1 MNKINYQS
9 RLARFDLNLFRV
21 FATVYREGNLTRAAD
36 RLALSQSAISHA
48 LSRMREQMDD
58 PLFVR
63 EAQGVTP
70 TPLAHRLWP
79 SIRDGLDMLGQA
91 MMQGDHFE
99 PARDIGK
106 LRLAINDKAE
116 PGLLPRLV
124 SALHAQIPGLVI
136 ESVRVERDTL
146 KSDLAAGRLGFAIDV
161 FHGTIEGL
169 SSSLLF
175 KDEWVVV
182 ARSASPVT
190 RKNYLLATH
199 AIVSSRQTGR
209 AVDDIE
215 LSRQG
220 VARKIGARCQTYESA
235 SRLVAQS
242 DMLLTMPRGLAESI
256 NAHLGNRIHR
266 LPLSQSELRLHLF
279 WHSEREHDPATRW
292 LRSVLTAAIAPR

>member
-1 MNKINYQS
+1 MNKINYES

-48 LSRMREQMDD
+48 LSRMRQQMDD

-63 EAQGVTP
+63 EAQGVVP

-79 SIRDGLDMLGQA
+79 GVRDGLDMLGQA
-91 MMQGDHFE
+91 MMLGDHFE
-99 PARDIGK
+99 PTRDIGK

-124 SALHAQIPGLVI
+124 RALHAQIPELVI
-136 ESVRVERDTL
+136 ESVRVERDSL

-161 FHGTIEGL
+161 FQGTVEGL
-169 SSSLLF
+169 SSSLLLR
-175 KDEWVVV
+175 DEWVVV
-182 ARSASPVT
+182 SRSADPVT
-190 RKNYLLATH
+190 RKVYLSAAH

-209 AVDDIE
+209 AAEDFE

-220 VARKIGARCQTYESA
+220 VSRKIVARCQNYESA

-256 NAHLGNRIHR
+256 NKYLGNKIHP
-266 LPLSQSELRLHLF
+266 LPLQQSELRLHLF
-279 WHSEREHDPATRW
+279 WHAEREHDPATLW
-292 LRSVLTAAIAPR
+292 LRSVLTAAIATH